1 MVKILVMTQANQLSA
16 DLLALTERT
25 KWHFDY
31 VSTAT
36 QLVVALEQVSY
47 AAVLW
52 DLRVTNLDT
61 TLATMTLIRPQYQ
74 GPILI
79 LGDQISAREHR
90 KLAQARVDDVLR
102 LPIDLGLWEALISQK
117 LWVYEHVHLDH
128 NILEQRATPT
138 KNNDVIKVA
147 NWVIDLTK
155 VQVTKDQHAISLT
168 PKEFQLLAYLAQ
180 HQGQVLSREQLLTG
194 VWGYDDLLTSSR
206 IVDMHMAHLR
216 DKLEDDDQ
224 QPQHLLTVRGF
235 GYKLV

>member
-1 MVKILVMTQANQLSA
+1 MASILVMTQSKALST

-25 KWHFDY
+25 KWQFDY

-36 QLVVALEQVSY
+36 QLVVALEKVSY

-74 GPILI
+74 GPIVA
-79 LGDQISAREHR
+79 LGDQISPREHR
-90 KLAQARVDDVLR
+90 KLAQARVDEVLK
-102 LPIDLGLWEALISQK
+102 LPIDLGLWEALIRQK
-117 LWVYEHVHLDH
+117 LWVYEHVRLDH
-128 NILEQRATPT
+128 NILEQVDAPVE
-138 KNNDVIKVA
+138 NNNVIKVA
-147 NWVIDLTK
+147 DWEIDLTK
-155 VQVTKDQHAISLT
+155 VQVTKDQQSISLT
-168 PKEFQLLAYLAQ
+168 PKEFQLLAYLSQ

-224 QPQHLLTVRGF
+224 NPEHLLTVRGF

>member
-1 MVKILVMTQANQLSA
+1 MVKILVMTQANQLST

-25 KWHFDY
+25 KWQFDY

-74 GPILI
+74 GPIFV

-90 KLAQARVDDVLR
+90 KLSQARVDDVLH
-102 LPIDLGLWEALISQK
+102 LPIDFGLWEALISQK
-117 LWVYEHVHLDH
+117 LWVYEHVRLDH
-128 NILEQRATPT
+128 NILEQVDAPVE
-138 KNNDVIKVA
+138 NNDVIKVA
-147 NWVIDLTK
+147 NWEIDLTK
-155 VQVTKDQHAISLT
+155 VQVTKDQQSISLT
-168 PKEFQLLAYLAQ
+168 PKEFQLLAYLSQ

-224 QPQHLLTVRGF
+224 NPEHLLTVRGF